1 MDKYIDRCIP
11 NFDNCSPRQNSYI
24 KLENSIQNLNS
35 YTPKIQEYT
44 IPRVI
49 GIKQCAKEFGIA
61 EYAIKQWVHSGELPC
76 IRCGKKILINCTV
89 MADFLSCKSSISNAV
104 ATDEQGNYYAPV
116 TENKA
121 NTADVKAVRN
131 IKNYGKIRKVY

>member
-1 MDKYIDRCIP
+1 MD
-11 NFDNCSPRQNSYI
+11 SYI
-24 KLENSIQNLNS
+24 
-35 YTPKIQEYT
+35 PKIQEYT

-61 EYAIKQWVHSGELPC
+61 EYAIRQWVHSGELPC

-89 MADFLSCKSSISNAV
+89 MADFLSCKGSISNAV
-104 ATDEQGNYYAPV
+104 AVDEQGNYYAPV
-116 TENKA
+116 AENKG
-121 NTADVKAVRN
+121 NTADVKAVKN

>member
-1 MDKYIDRCIP
+1 MDK
-11 NFDNCSPRQNSYI
+11 F
-24 KLENSIQNLNS
+24 
-35 YTPKIQEYT
+35 TPKIQEYT

-61 EYAIKQWVHSGELPC
+61 EYAIRQWVHSGELPC

-89 MADFLSCKSSISNAV
+89 MADFLSCKNSISNAV
-104 ATDEQGNYYAPV
+104 AMDEQDNYYAPV

-121 NTADVKAVRN
+121 NTADIKAVKNIRN
-131 IKNYGKIRKVY
+131 YSKIRKVY